1 MPLSLPSLDFAIIC
15 EGNELKTYG
24 VKQEGSNST
33 TAFVASEAGKQFSI
47 TYKND
52 LSDLDLS
59 ADLYID
65 GVCIHNGFL
74 KAGRQ
79 CEVLG
84 IPKTAS
90 SVLAFKFQEL
100 ELVDP
105 DVENAPVL
113 PEFPEM
119 GTIELR
125 TFRCRVLRTAQ
136 YHNLDYRLH
145 QGRVSKHSEKA
156 GWHHVSTADEIPSAR
171 HTWAK
176 DLLAYLDPRDAPY
189 ASVKIFYR
197 PRELLVARGVIA
209 RHNVGAGNG
218 NREGKKRARED
229 GSPGPSP
236 SKTKTKRRTKPTV
249 REEVSALSQQIQAL
263 QAGLNSMMAE
273 QSRFRWLMTQTPLS
287 RPK

>member
-1 MPLSLPSLDFAIIC
+1 
-15 EGNELKTYG
+15 
-24 VKQEGSNST
+24 
-33 TAFVASEAGKQFSI
+33 
-47 TYKND
+47 
-52 LSDLDLS
+52 
-59 ADLYID
+59 
-65 GVCIHNGFL
+65 
-74 KAGRQ
+74 
-79 CEVLG
+79 
-84 IPKTAS
+84 
-90 SVLAFKFQEL
+90 
-100 ELVDP
+100 
-105 DVENAPVL
+105 
-113 PEFPEM
+113 M

-156 GWHHVSTADEIPSAR
+156 GWHHVRYVRGLSRLPVPILIHVLLVDTPSSADEIPSAR

-197 PRELLVARGVIA
+197 PRGRSFSTLSYNLANALPELLVARGVIT

-263 QAGLNSMMAE
+263 QVSGDN
-273 QSRFRWLMTQTPLS
+273 
-287 RPK
+287 